1 MRTIKTWLT
10 TVAALLCSI
19 TTNAVTYS
27 DWASTNQGQ
36 SSSISSNSYTIIANA
51 GDVLTFD
58 WLVSSE
64 SNYDKLIITIAGPEI
79 LNKSG
84 ELSGTYQH
92 TFTSSGTF
100 PMEVKYTK
108 DVSVDMGSDYA
119 KVYNIALNVASENIV
134 ASGTCGDNITWKFQ
148 NYGTL
153 TIEGT
158 GRMTSSPWIDNYGS
172 EIKTVIID
180 EGITSIGDYA
190 FYDCSSLTT
199 VSLPESVTSIGEGV
213 FLYCSNLTAITIPEG
228 VTSIGDE
235 AFAGCSS
242 LTATTIPEGVTSIG
256 EYAFC
261 DCSSLT
267 AITIPEGVTSIG
279 DYAFYD
285 CSSLKL
291 LVCLALTPPDL
302 GDYVFD
308 GEQGEIEPMLSV
320 PMESLTDYR
329 DADGWRY
336 LPCTNTMILYIS
348 TSRGSWAI
356 EKGGDRLKSNRDIN
370 AQATAEDSQQQFAI
384 ISHIDED
391 GEVSY
396 YLYHPA
402 EKKFVNKDGS
412 LSDTPTYPIYFK
424 AGAYENTLVAYFDES
439 HYININGER
448 QMVINSWDDADAGN
462 SCTIVAVEEYD
473 LTEALDLFPF
483 VLDGCSYG
491 KTSADEVKLVSA
503 SQALNKLEIPATIM
517 FKGKNYSVTSIGDY
531 AFESCS
537 SLTSVIIPESVTSI
551 GDYAFEGCSS
561 LTSAIISEGVKTIG
575 SWAFR
580 DCSSLTSITIP
591 ESVTNIGEGVFQR
604 CSILASLVVKEGNT
618 TYDSRDNCNAII
630 ETNSNM
636 LIYGCSSTVIPPSV
650 TSIRGWAFSG
660 CCNLTSITI
669 PKSVTSIGDAVFQH
683 CSNLTTITLPEGVT
697 SIGYDAFSGC
707 SSLTSATIPESV
719 TSIGRCA
726 FSGCSNLTTI
736 TLPEGVTSIGYD
748 AFYGTEW
755 YNNQPDGA
763 VYIGKVLYKYK
774 GTMPENTAIE
784 VKEGTVS
791 ISPSAFSGYSNLTTI
806 TLPEGVTSIGDDA
819 FYGCSSLTAIT
830 LPKGV
835 TSIGESAFRDCSS
848 LTAITIPEGVKSIR
862 WEAFRGC
869 SSLTAITIPEGVTS
883 IGDLAFHGCS
893 RLTAITIPEG
903 VTSIEGDAFRNCNSL
918 TSITI
923 PKSVTRIGYYAFYG
937 CTSLHKVLNFS
948 NLVFLKGSSGNG
960 YIAYYAKEVINGVLV
975 GDYVFQITDGTN
987 YLRDYIGVD
996 TELSLPENYN
1006 GDDYEIAA
1014 DLFRGKST
1022 ITSVYIPEGVT
1033 SIGSNAF
1040 SGCSGLKSL
1049 FVGTNVDTY
1058 GENVFE
1064 GCTAVEELTVMG
1076 SVMPMVPSDKFTTI
1090 RMFSP
1095 GPLDV
1100 EEFDAK
1106 VYRTATLYVPKGS
1119 LARYQVADVWKKFW
1133 NIKEFNPNGGLNITI
1148 GQYGTRTFCPAY
1160 TLDFSEVEGLKAYVA
1175 TGYNTATGEV
1185 TLTRVMTAKPGE
1197 GVFLKGKPGDYEVPT
1212 LKNPESCMQNLLVG
1226 TLRNTI
1232 VNATS
1237 DDGLSVNYEYTAKGE
1252 DTVPLFY
1259 RINDNVTLEAGK
1271 AYLQLPK
1278 AWIGTGAT
1286 RAIGLR
1292 FDDEEMEF
1300 GDEEQ
1305 PADVAA
1311 PAVIYDL
1318 QGRRVANPTKG
1329 VFIVNGKKV
1338 VFK

>member
-1 MRTIKTWLT
+1 MKQTKLWLVTI
-10 TVAALLCSI
+10 AALWCSI
-19 TTNAVTYS
+19 T
-27 DWASTNQGQ
+27 
-36 SSSISSNSYTIIANA
+36 
-51 GDVLTFD
+51 
-58 WLVSSE
+58 VSAHDFE
-64 SNYDKLIITIAGPEI
+64 VNGIYY
-79 LNKSG
+79 N
-84 ELSGTYQH
+84 
-92 TFTSSGTF
+92 FTSSS
-100 PMEVKYTK
+100 MVEVTHKGNAWDSYSNEYSGAVTIPSTVTYNGK
-108 DVSVDMGSDYA
+108 TYNVTRIGESAFDTCSGLTSITIPASV
-119 KVYNIALNVASENIV
+119 K
-134 ASGTCGDNITWKFQ
+134 
-148 NYGTL
+148 
-153 TIEGT
+153 
-158 GRMTSSPWIDNYGS
+158 
-172 EIKTVIID
+172 
-180 EGITSIGDYA
+180 SIGDWA
-190 FYDCSSLTT
+190 FYDCN
-199 VSLPESVTSIGEGV
+199 
-213 FLYCSNLTAITIPEG
+213 NLK
-228 VTSIGDE
+228 
-235 AFAGCSS
+235 F
-242 LTATTIPEGVTSIG
+242 
-256 EYAFC
+256 
-261 DCSSLT
+261 
-267 AITIPEGVTSIG
+267 
-279 DYAFYD
+279 
-285 CSSLKL
+285 
-291 LVCLALTPPDL
+291 LVCLALTPPTLGEAVFASEDL
-302 GDYVFD
+302 
-308 GEQGEIEPMLSV
+308 GEIEPMLSV

-336 LPCTNTMILYIS
+336 LPCTNTTILYIS

-356 EKGGDRLKSNRDIN
+356 EKGGDRLKSNQEIN

-391 GEVSY
+391 GEPSY

-412 LSDTPTYPIYFK
+412 LSDTSTYPIYFK
-424 AGAYENTLVAYFDES
+424 AGAYENTFVAYFDES

-448 QMVINSWDDADAGN
+448 QMVINSWDYADAGN

-473 LTEALDLFPF
+473 LTEALDLLPF

-517 FKGKNYSVTSIGDY
+517 FKGKNYSVTSIGDH
-531 AFESCS
+531 
-537 SLTSVIIPESVTSI
+537 
-551 GDYAFEGCSS
+551 
-561 LTSAIISEGVKTIG
+561 
-575 SWAFR
+575 
-580 DCSSLTSITIP
+580 
-591 ESVTNIGEGVFQR
+591 
-604 CSILASLVVKEGNT
+604 
-618 TYDSRDNCNAII
+618 
-630 ETNSNM
+630 
-636 LIYGCSSTVIPPSV
+636 
-650 TSIRGWAFSG
+650 AFSG

-669 PKSVTSIGDAVFQH
+669 PKSVTSIGD
-683 CSNLTTITLPEGVT
+683 E
-697 SIGYDAFSGC
+697 
-707 SSLTSATIPESV
+707 
-719 TSIGRCA
+719 
-726 FSGCSNLTTI
+726 
-736 TLPEGVTSIGYD
+736 
-748 AFYGTEW
+748 AFY
-755 YNNQPDGA
+755 
-763 VYIGKVLYKYK
+763 K
-774 GTMPENTAIE
+774 
-784 VKEGTVS
+784 
-791 ISPSAFSGYSNLTTI
+791 
-806 TLPEGVTSIGDDA
+806 
-819 FYGCSSLTAIT
+819 
-830 LPKGV
+830 
-835 TSIGESAFRDCSS
+835 
-848 LTAITIPEGVKSIR
+848 
-862 WEAFRGC
+862 C

-883 IGDLAFHGCS
+883 IGSSAFYYCSNLTSITIPEGVTSIGEHAFAGCS
-893 RLTAITIPEG
+893 SLTSITIPEGVTSIGDGAFYDCSSLTSITIPESVTSIGGWAFRSCNSLTSITIPEG
-903 VTSIEGDAFRNCNSL
+903 VTSIEYDAFRDCSSLTAITIPESVTSIGSSAFYYCNSLTSITIPESVTSIGNSAFYGTPWYNKQPDGVVYIGKVLYEYKGAMPTNTSIEVKEGTFSISPSAFNGCSNLTAINIPESVTSIGNSAFYGCSSL

-923 PKSVTRIGYYAFYG
+923 PKSVTSIGYSAFIG

-1014 DLFRGKST
+1014 DLFREKST

-1095 GPLDV
+1095 GPLDT

-1175 TGYNTATGEV
+1175 TGYNTAKGEV

-1197 GVFLKGKPGDYEVPT
+1197 GLFLKGKPGDYEVPT

-1226 TLRNTI
+1226 ALRNTI

-1237 DDGLSVNYEYTAKGE
+1237 EDGLSVNYEYTAKGE
-1252 DTVPLFY
+1252 DTAPLFY